1 MNILYHYTSAAT
13 AAASPAQRVL
23 DSIAAVVI
31 AIAAIALVG
40 LVLVQS
46 WQVFTRYVL
55 NDSPSWTEPVTLLL
69 LATAMGMGA
78 AAGVH
83 TNRHFG
89 FYLLHDHLRPGAR
102 KLIDVLVALV
112 IIGIGTTMAWWGAI
126 LLVDGLGIR
135 AAGARLPQSI
145 NYLPLSIGGA
155 LMVVFAL
162 NRLLLAFGPQEPL
175 AVQPAAQEG
184 DL

>member
-1 MNILYHYTSAAT
+1 MTET
-13 AAASPAQRVL
+13 ASPVPASPVQRAL
-23 DSIAAVVI
+23 DRLAGIVI
-31 AIAAIALVG
+31 AIAATALVG
-40 LVLVQS
+40 LVVVQG

-69 LATAMGMGA
+69 LAIAMAMGA

-89 FYLLHDHLRPGAR
+89 FFLLHDHLRPAVR
-102 KLIDVLVALV
+102 RAIDVVVPLV
-112 IIGIGTTMAWWGAI
+112 IAGIGAVVSYWAGV
-126 LLVDGLGIR
+126 LLLDGLDIR
-135 AAGARLPQSI
+135 AAGANLPQSI
-145 NYLPLSIGGA
+145 NYLPLSLGGA

-162 NRLLLAFGPQEPL
+162 NRLFLAF
-175 AVQPAAQEG
+175 APAAPATPAARPAPQDG